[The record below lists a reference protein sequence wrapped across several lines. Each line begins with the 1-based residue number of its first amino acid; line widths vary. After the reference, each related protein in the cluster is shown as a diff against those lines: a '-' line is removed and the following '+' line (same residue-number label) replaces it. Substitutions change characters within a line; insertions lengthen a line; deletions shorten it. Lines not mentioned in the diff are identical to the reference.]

1 MVGKQV
7 VWIVFTTQRPHIP
20 EAGGDCNITSGV
32 TLSVTMTMLI
42 SSLTLALM
50 VTMAAS
56 LELYQMEFQAPVQCR
71 DNETYNSVA
80 LTCEACGPGTQVSRE
95 TGECQCQEGWV
106 IIRSGAALE
115 CQQCPQG
122 QEATSGED
130 HFIKWVTVFSK

>member
-1 MVGKQV
+1 M
-7 VWIVFTTQRPHIP
+7 
-20 EAGGDCNITSGV
+20 
-32 TLSVTMTMLI
+32 SVTMTVLM
-42 SSLTLALM
+42 SALTLGLM
-50 VTMAAS
+50 VTMATS

-95 TGECQCQEGWV
+95 TGECQCQQGWV

-130 HFIKWVTVFSK
+130 HFILQYTACSN